1 MRTSLLIFALSLAFA
16 YKLCV
21 AEDESCLRT
30 DGKSGYW
37 VLKKQCPKILDM
49 LRRRL
54 SGIPFTAEE
63 RIYIN
68 HSRCPGSNRLVCC
81 EEDVK
86 VIEGIRVLSEQNC
99 GQFGTMKT
107 IGGKEVELMSRPWM
121 VYLTINYNATVSF
134 TCGGTLISNRYVL
147 TAAHCFKNGTLQ
159 SVHLG
164 EHNLLTEIDCK
175 QKRGSLICAPK
186 VQVIQNNEVFQ
197 HEEYSAR
204 TKLND
209 IALVKLS
216 TDVLFSNS
224 VRPICLPLNETLQQ
238 LSKTIDKF
246 FVAGWGELG
255 RYRASNVLTETIV
268 SNLNKTLCDR
278 SYSGI
283 PALGSTQLCAG
294 DIGRDSCS
302 GDSGGP
308 LAYVTHLYNNSQ
320 RFVQFGITSYG
331 SPNCGDGHPG
341 VYTNV
346 GNYIR
351 WIAKKIAKIVRWLK
365 ILLQENRK
373 QHRNLQLMKNCTS
386 EISECPV
393 HKNGF
398 VCCEDAEEVA
408 KGVDDLN
415 PDECGEFGT
424 SKTIGGREIALMSR
438 PWMTLLYIRD
448 ELDNEDFTCGGTLIN
463 KRYVLT
469 AAHCFTRK
477 TLLYVRLGEHKI
489 SQGRDCTRKRGVE
502 TCAPPVED
510 VEADR
515 VYIHENYS
523 SITGHNDIALIK
535 LSRDVEF
542 KESIGPIC
550 LPVNETIQQSVSSME
565 LFHVTGWGKTEVRFA
580 SDVPLETVVRRK
592 DIDNCQ
598 KSYRRQIIPAQLC
611 AGGLGRDACN
621 GDSGGPLAYVK
632 YLDGRQRFVQFGIVS
647 FGSSNCGDGNPG
659 VYTNVGSYIRWI
671 AYKIATK

>member
-1 MRTSLLIFALSLAFA
+1 MYRIRIRLLIFA
-16 YKLCV
+16 
-21 AEDESCLRT
+21 SCLASTLAVAVVEYTADDFCTRL
-30 DGKSGYW
+30 DFKPGYC
-37 VLKKQCPKILDM
+37 VP
-49 LRRRL
+49 
-54 SGIPFTAEE
+54 
-63 RIYIN
+63 IN
-68 HSRCPGSNRLVCC
+68 
-81 EEDVK
+81 
-86 VIEGIRVLSEQNC
+86 NC
-99 GQFGTMKT
+99 T
-107 IGGKEVELMSRPWM
+107 
-121 VYLTINYNATVSF
+121 
-134 TCGGTLISNRYVL
+134 
-147 TAAHCFKNGTLQ
+147 
-159 SVHLG
+159 
-164 EHNLLTEIDCK
+164 
-175 QKRGSLICAPK
+175 
-186 VQVIQNNEVFQ
+186 
-197 HEEYSAR
+197 
-204 TKLND
+204 
-209 IALVKLS
+209 LVKNITARKSEATSELS
-216 TDVLFSNS
+216 AD
-224 VRPICLPLNETLQQ
+224 E
-238 LSKTIDKF
+238 
-246 FVAGWGELG
+246 EL
-255 RYRASNVLTETIV
+255 
-268 SNLNKTLCDR
+268 
-278 SYSGI
+278 
-283 PALGSTQLCAG
+283 
-294 DIGRDSCS
+294 
-302 GDSGGP
+302 
-308 LAYVTHLYNNSQ
+308 
-320 RFVQFGITSYG
+320 
-331 SPNCGDGHPG
+331 
-341 VYTNV
+341 
-346 GNYIR
+346 YIR
-351 WIAKKIAKIVRWLK
+351 
-365 ILLQENRK
+365 N
-373 QHRNLQLMKNCTS
+373 
-386 EISECPV
+386 SECPV

-489 SQGRDCTRKRGVE
+489 SQGRDCTRKRGLE

-535 LSRDVEF
+535 LSRDVEL

-550 LPVNETIQQSVSSME
+550 LPVNETIRQSVSSME

-580 SDVPLETVVRRK
+580 SDVPLETIVRAK